1 VVSGAG
7 GEVTAAL
14 LSEKR
19 GLVLGVSSRDSVGYH
34 AAQGLREAGAEVAV
48 SLRSRAAP
56 FAVELEESGFV
67 VVELD
72 AFDESSLE
80 RAIGEVGQ
88 GFGRLDFLVH
98 TLVHVPSG
106 ALERPLT
113 ALTSRELSDAM
124 EIGVRSLLSAVRHAR
139 PWLERSSTPRVVAL
153 LSGGADFAMP
163 SYHVVGL
170 VKAALAAAIRY
181 LAAELGPAGI
191 LCNAVNFS
199 ILETHAAKRV
209 IGDERTA
216 HTRDY
221 LAKRSM
227 TRRALSYADVTRAIT
242 FLTSPLCS
250 NLTGEALL
258 VDGGFSK
265 SYF

>member
-1 VVSGAG
+1 MTG
-7 GEVTAAL
+7 AL

-19 GLVLGVSSRDSVGYH
+19 GLVLGVSSPDSVGYH
-34 AAQGLREAGAEVAV
+34 AAHALRGEGAEVAV
-48 SLRSRAAP
+48 SLRSRAGT
-56 FAVELEESGFV
+56 FAADLVQSGFGP
-67 VVELD
+67 VELD
-72 AFDESSLE
+72 AFDEASIE

-88 GFGRLDFLVH
+88 RFGRLDFLVH
-98 TLVHVPSG
+98 TLVHVPPG
-106 ALERPLT
+106 ALQRPIT
-113 ALTSRELSDAM
+113 ALTSRELADAM
-124 EIGVRSLLSAVRHAR
+124 EVGVRSLLAAVRHAR
-139 PWLERSSTPRVVAL
+139 PWLERSTTPRVVAL

-163 SYHVVGL
+163 SYHVIGL
-170 VKAALAAAIRY
+170 VKAALAASIRY

-199 ILETHAAKRV
+199 ILETRAAKSA

-216 HTRDY
+216 QTREY
-221 LAKRSM
+221 VAKRAM
-227 TRRALSYADVTRAIT
+227 TRRPLAYADVTRAIT